1 MSLRTRRQPVTIT
14 PFWNRMPRF
23 FLYPLTPPGLYVLLV
38 LAVAN
43 ATVLDVMQAGGFGF
57 VTGLIVSVVAAV
69 FSIKYGY
76 DILERTAN
84 GHTLPPRLDRET
96 LLDGYELPFK
106 QIAVLILLGLAAWVM
121 AIILPP
127 ALTFVGFIIYGIA
140 VAALFP
146 AIVMTL
152 ALERSVF
159 AALNPATLFGIAFRI
174 GWPYFA
180 VLGLLFLLNGGA
192 GTVMS
197 LFGQEL
203 PLAAQAF
210 LSTFFQNLFFFTMMN
225 LMGYLIFQYH
235 DRVGYAPDTLADADD
250 GWGELLDPV
259 DEDIEGGNYES
270 AAQRLRSLIRE
281 HPDHAIELRQQ
292 RHQVLKLTDD
302 EDAQVDNAGTL
313 LSELIDANRLREAT
327 EVFIDITDIDPG
339 LRPARETDYEPLMN
353 MLVQRGEYR
362 RAVRM
367 ANGFHKDFP
376 ESPFIP
382 PLYLEV
388 ARIFSDFLQQPDK
401 ARQVADFLIKRFP
414 DHPAAGRAQALRDAL
429 TG

>member
-1 MSLRTRRQPVTIT
+1 MAARMRRRPVTIT

-23 FLYPLTPPGLYVLLV
+23 FLYPLTPPGLYVLLA

-43 ATVLDVMQAGGFGF
+43 ATVLDLMQAGGGGF
-57 VTGLIVSVVAAV
+57 IAGLVVSIVAAV

-84 GHTLPPRLDRET
+84 GDTLPPRLNREI

-106 QIAVLILLGLAAWVM
+106 QIAVFIVLGLVAFIM
-121 AIILPP
+121 GSILPP
-127 ALTFVGFIIYGIA
+127 ALSLVGFIIYGIA

-152 ALERSVF
+152 ALERSVG

-180 VLGLLFLLNGGA
+180 VLALLLLLNGGA

-197 LFGQEL
+197 LFGQGL
-203 PLAAQAF
+203 PLAARAF
-210 LSTFFQNLFFFTMMN
+210 LGAFFQNLFFFTMMN

-235 DRVGYAPDTLADADD
+235 DRVGYAPDSLADQDD

-259 DEDIEGGNYES
+259 DEAIEAGDYAA
-270 AAQRLRSLIRE
+270 AAQQLRSLIRE
-281 HPDHAIELRQQ
+281 HPEHAIALRQQ

-302 EDAQVDNAGTL
+302 EDALIDNAGTL

-327 EVFIDITDIDPG
+327 EVFIDITDIDPA

-376 ESPFIP
+376 QSTSIP

-388 ARIFSDFLQQPDK
+388 ARIFADFLQQPDR
-401 ARQVADFLIKRFP
+401 ARQVADFLIRRFP
-414 DHPAAGRAQALRDAL
+414 DHPASGRAKALRDAL
-429 TG
+429 TS